1 MIGPALSRPAMIG
14 PALSRPALSRPALS
28 RPALSRRGLVAAAG
42 LLLTLP
48 PTRRTHATNGK
59 TLRVGFQKGEPV
71 LMTAKA
77 NRDIETAL
85 APLDTAVE
93 WIEFQFGPPML
104 EAMRVGGIDVG
115 AVGDTPPVFA
125 QAAHS
130 DLLYI
135 AANRGAP
142 QSILL
147 PAGSRIQTLADLRG
161 KKLAFGRGSS
171 AHNFALMVLEKAGQ
185 RYDDIEPV
193 YLAPA
198 DAGAAFERGAI
209 DAWSI
214 WEPYTSLFVTRPG
227 VRTLTTN
234 VQIGEQLGFIIGN
247 GPFVRANPRQ
257 TAAVVEALAATAEK
271 ARDHRQEVATVLAG
285 ATGIPQQVWL
295 RALAQHPFQLLPIN
309 SEITRRQQKVAD
321 RFHALG
327 LVPVDIKVADIVW
340 RAGV

>member
-1 MIGPALSRPAMIG
+1 MHAMTG
-14 PALSRPALSRPALS
+14 S
-28 RPALSRRGLVAAAG
+28 ALSRRGLVAAAG
-42 LLLTLP
+42 LTLALP
-48 PTRRTHATNGK
+48 AIRQPRAADSK

-71 LMTAKA
+71 LMMAKA
-77 NRDIETAL
+77 NRDIETRL
-85 APLDTAVE
+85 APRGMGVE
-93 WIEFQFGPPML
+93 WVEFQFGPPML
-104 EAMRVGGIDVG
+104 EAMRVGSIDVG

-125 QAAHS
+125 QAAHG

-147 PAGSRIQTLADLRG
+147 PAGSRIETLADLRG

-171 AHNFALMVLEKAGQ
+171 AHNFVLMVLEKVGL

-214 WEPYTSLFVTRPG
+214 WEPYTSLFVNRPG

-234 VQIGEQLGFIIGN
+234 LQIGEQLGFVMGN
-247 GPFVRANPRQ
+247 GAFVRANPRQ
-257 TAAVVEALAATAEK
+257 TAEVVEVLAATAEK
-271 ARDHRQEVATVLAG
+271 ARGHRQEVAAVLAA
-285 ATGIPQQVWL
+285 ATGMQQEVWL
-295 RALAQHPFQLLPIN
+295 RALAQHPFLVLPIN
-309 SEITRRQQKVAD
+309 SEMTRSQQKVAD